1 MLFYFNKL
9 TNKGMLKSSN
19 QPTQNPLAILNAHAA
34 GIDIGSMLMMVSYT
48 DPSGQQ
54 KLLESTGYSEDL
66 IKLAKTL
73 KSEGITDVAMEAT
86 GVYWM
91 AVYEVLEQAGLK
103 VTLTNPGHFKNV
115 AAQKTDV
122 KDCQWLHQLHAHGLL
137 RSSHIAPELYRE
149 LKTYIHERN
158 ILQSMKSDTLNRIHK
173 ILTQMNIKV
182 QHIISDIEGA
192 AGMKLLRGIASGIT
206 DPEKLLSLVNT
217 KLKATTEE
225 LLQSL
230 KGLHKKHYTVILQNQ
245 LEVFDFLKGKMKS
258 YELLIEDVL
267 KKMMPSAEDGSIP
280 EIKKKKSYTRKNE
293 YSINL
298 KGYLERILGVDI
310 TAVEGLKEISVL
322 EIISVTGI
330 DMAKWKTSEHF
341 TSWLNLSPR
350 PKISGGK
357 LLGHEKRFTNNK
369 ATQAFRLAAQTM
381 WQNKGPLGQLYKRL
395 AVRKGSKKAIKAVA
409 RKLAVIFYKMVKE
422 KCAYDKTRLEYSPE
436 QQQAR
441 KIAMLQREASKYGYD
456 LQPVTA

>member
-1 MLFYFNKL
+1 MV
-9 TNKGMLKSSN
+9 KSSN
-19 QPTQNPLAILNAHAA
+19 QPTQNPLAILNSHAA
-34 GIDIGSMLMMVSYT
+34 GIDVGSMLMMASYT
-48 DPSGQQ
+48 DRSGQQ
-54 KLLESTGYSEDL
+54 KLLESTGFSEDL
-66 IKLAKTL
+66 ITLAKTL
-73 KSEGITDVAMEAT
+73 KSDGVTDVAMEGT

-91 AVYEVLEQAGLK
+91 AVYEVLEQEGLK
-103 VTLTNPGHFKNV
+103 VTLTNPRHFKNV

-122 KDCQWLHQLHAHGLL
+122 KDCQWIHQLHAHGLL

-182 QHIISDIEGA
+182 QHIISDIEGV

-206 DPEKLLSLVNT
+206 DPEKLLSLINT
-217 KLKATTEE
+217 GRLKASADE

-230 KGLHKKHYTVILQNQ
+230 KGLHKKHYTVVLQNQ
-245 LEVFDFLKGKMKS
+245 LEVFDFLRGKMKS

-267 KKMMPSAEDGSIP
+267 KKMMPSAEDGSP

-298 KGYLERILGVDI
+298 KAYLERILGVDV
-310 TAVEGLKEISVL
+310 TCVDGLKEISVL
-322 EIISVTGI
+322 EITSVTGI
-330 DMAKWKTSEHF
+330 DMSKWRTSDHF

-350 PKISGGK
+350 RKISGGK

-422 KCAYDKTRLEYSPE
+422 KCPYDKTRLEKNLE
-436 QQQAR
+436 QQRSR
-441 KIAMLQREASKYGYD
+441 KIAMLMREASKYGYD
-456 LQPVTA
+456 LQPAMA

>member
-1 MLFYFNKL
+1 M
-9 TNKGMLKSSN
+9 
-19 QPTQNPLAILNAHAA
+19 AI
-34 GIDIGSMLMMVSYT
+34 
-48 DPSGQQ
+48 
-54 KLLESTGYSEDL
+54 
-66 IKLAKTL
+66 
-73 KSEGITDVAMEAT
+73 
-86 GVYWM
+86 
-91 AVYEVLEQAGLK
+91 YEVLDQEGLK
-103 VTLTNPGHFKNV
+103 VTLTNPRHFKNV

-158 ILQSMKSDTLNRIHK
+158 VLQKMKSDTLNRIHK
-173 ILTQMNIKV
+173 VLTQMNIKV
-182 QHIISDIEGA
+182 QHVISDIEGV

-217 KLKATTEE
+217 FKLKATVNE

-230 KGLHKKHYTVILQNQ
+230 KGLHKKQYTVVLQNQ
-245 LEVFDFLKGKMKS
+245 LEVFDFLKDQMKS

-267 KKMMPSAEDGSIP
+267 KKMMPSDETGSLP
-280 EIKKKKSYTRKNE
+280 EIKKKTSYTRKNE

-298 KGYLERILGVDI
+298 KAYLERILGVDV
-310 TAVEGLKEISVL
+310 TGVDGLKEISVL

-330 DMAKWKTSEHF
+330 DMNKWRTQEHF

-350 PKISGGK
+350 QKKSGGK
-357 LLGHEKRFTNNK
+357 LLGHEKRFTNNN

-422 KCAYDKTRLEYSPE
+422 KCSYDKTKLEKNLE
-436 QQQAR
+436 QQRAR
-441 KIAMLQREASKYGYD
+441 KIAMLMREASKYGYD
-456 LQPVTA
+456 LQPVTL

>member
-1 MLFYFNKL
+1 
-9 TNKGMLKSSN
+9 MLKSSN
-19 QPTQNPLAILNAHAA
+19 QSTQNPLAILNAHAA

-48 DPSGQQ
+48 DPTGQQ
-54 KLLESTGYSEDL
+54 KLLESTGFSEDL
-66 IKLAKTL
+66 IALAKTL
-73 KSEGITDVAMEAT
+73 KSEGITDVAMEGT

-91 AVYEVLEQAGLK
+91 AVYEVLEQEGLK
-103 VTLTNPGHFKNV
+103 VTLTNPRHFKNV

-158 ILQSMKSDTLNRIHK
+158 LLQNMKSDTLNRIHK

-192 AGMKLLRGIASGIT
+192 AGMKLLRALASGIT
-206 DPEKLLSLVNT
+206 DPVKLLSLVTNS
-217 KLKATTEE
+217 KLKATVDE

-230 KGLHKKHYTVILQNQ
+230 KGLHKKHFTVVLQNQ

-267 KKMMPSAEDGSIP
+267 KRMMPPAENGSVP
-280 EIKKKKSYTRKNE
+280 EIKKKTGHTRKNE

-298 KGYLERILGVDI
+298 KAYLKGILGVDV
-310 TAVEGLKEISVL
+310 TCVAGLKEISVL
-322 EIISVTGI
+322 EILSVTGI
-330 DMAKWKTSEHF
+330 DMNKWKTQEHF

-395 AVRKGSKKAIKAVA
+395 AVHKGSKKAIKAVA

-422 KCAYDKTRLEYSPE
+422 KCAYDKTRLERNLE
-436 QQQAR
+436 QQKAR
-441 KIAMLQREASKYGYD
+441 KIAMLMREASKYGYD
-456 LQPVTA
+456 LQPAMM

>member
-1 MLFYFNKL
+1 
-9 TNKGMLKSSN
+9 MLKSSN

-54 KLLESTGYSEDL
+54 KLVESTGFSEDL

-73 KSEGITDVAMEAT
+73 KSEGITDVAMEGT

-91 AVYEVLEQAGLK
+91 VVYEVLEQEGLK
-103 VTLTNPGHFKNV
+103 VTLTNPRHFKNV

-158 ILQSMKSDTLNRIHK
+158 ILQNMKSDTLNRIHK

-182 QHIISDIEGA
+182 QHVISDIEGV

-217 KLKATTEE
+217 SKLKATVVE

-230 KGLHKKHYTVILQNQ
+230 KGFHKKQYTVVLQNQ

-267 KKMMPSAEDGSIP
+267 KKMMPAEENGSVP

-298 KGYLERILGVDI
+298 KAYLERILGVDV
-310 TAVEGLKEISVL
+310 TAVDGLKEMSVL

-330 DMAKWKTSEHF
+330 DMNKWRTPEHF

-357 LLGHEKRFTNNK
+357 LLGHAKRFTNNK
-369 ATQAFRLAAQTM
+369 ATQAFRLAAQTT
-381 WQNKGPLGQLYKRL
+381 WQNKGLLGQLYKRL

-422 KCAYDKTRLEYSPE
+422 KCSYDKTRLERNPE
-436 QQQAR
+436 QQRAR
-441 KIAMLQREASKYGYD
+441 KIAMLMREASKYGYD
-456 LQPVTA
+456 LQPVMS

>member
-1 MLFYFNKL
+1 MV
-9 TNKGMLKSSN
+9 KSSN
-19 QPTQNPLAILNAHAA
+19 QPTQKPLAILNPHAA
-34 GIDIGSMLMMVSYT
+34 GIDIGSMLMMVSYW
-48 DPSGQQ
+48 DPNGQQ
-54 KLLESTGYSEDL
+54 KLLESTGFSEDL
-66 IKLAKTL
+66 SKLAKTL
-73 KSEGITDVAMEAT
+73 KSEGITDVAMEGT

-91 AVYEVLEQAGLK
+91 AVYEVLEQEGLK
-103 VTLTNPGHFKNV
+103 VTLTNPRHFKNV

-158 ILQSMKSDTLNRIHK
+158 ILQKMKSDTLNRIHK

-182 QHIISDIEGA
+182 QHVISDIEGA

-217 KLKATTEE
+217 SRLKANIDE

-230 KGLHKKHYTVILQNQ
+230 KGLHKKQYTVVLQNQ
-245 LEVFDFLKGKMKS
+245 LEVFDFLKSKMKG
-258 YELLIEDVL
+258 YEFLIEEVL
-267 KKMMPSAEDGSIP
+267 KTMMPADENGSLP

-293 YSINL
+293 YTVNL
-298 KGYLERILGVDI
+298 KAYLERILGVDV
-310 TAVEGLKEISVL
+310 TAVDGLKEISVL
-322 EIISVTGI
+322 EIMSVTGI
-330 DMAKWKTSEHF
+330 DMNKWSTPEHF

-350 PKISGGK
+350 PKVSGGK

-422 KCAYDKTRLEYSPE
+422 KCPYDKNRLERNID
-436 QQQAR
+436 QQRAR
-441 KIAMLQREASKYGYD
+441 KLAMLTREASKYGYA
-456 LQPVTA
+456 LQPVMA

>member
-1 MLFYFNKL
+1 MVK
-9 TNKGMLKSSN
+9 TSN
-19 QPTQNPLAILNAHAA
+19 QTTQNPLAILNSHTA

-48 DPSGQQ
+48 DAAGQQ
-54 KLLESTGYSEDL
+54 KLLESTGFSEDL
-66 IKLAKTL
+66 CNLAKTL
-73 KSEGITDVAMEAT
+73 KSEGITDIAMEGT

-91 AVYEVLEQAGLK
+91 AIYEVLDSEGLR
-103 VTLTNPGHFKNV
+103 VTLTNPRHFKNV

-158 ILQSMKSDTLNRIHK
+158 VHQKIKSDTLNRIHRT
-173 ILTQMNIKV
+173 LTQMNIKV
-182 QHIISDIEGA
+182 QHVISDLEGV
-192 AGMKLLRGIASGIT
+192 AGMKLLRGISLGIT
-206 DPEKLLSLVNT
+206 DPQKLLALIDPT
-217 KLKATTEE
+217 KLKASREE

-230 KGLHKKHYTVILQNQ
+230 KGFHKQQYISVLQNS
-245 LEVFDFLKGKMKS
+245 LKTFDFLKEQMKN

-267 KKMMPSAEDGSIP
+267 KKMMPHDAQGNVP
-280 EIKKKKSYTRKNE
+280 EIKKKKSYVRKNE

-298 KGYLERILGVDI
+298 KAYLERILGVDI
-310 TAVEGLKEISVL
+310 TAVEGLKEISIL
-322 EIISVTGI
+322 EIMSVTGA
-330 DMAKWKTSEHF
+330 DMNKWKTSEHF

-395 AVRKGSKKAIKAVA
+395 AVRKGAKKAIKAVA

-422 KCAYDKTRLEYSPE
+422 KCAYDKTRLERNIE
-436 QQQAR
+436 QQKAR
-441 KIAMLQREASKYGYD
+441 RIAMLMREASKYGYD
-456 LQPVTA
+456 LQPVTC

>member
-1 MLFYFNKL
+1 MV
-9 TNKGMLKSSN
+9 KSTN
-19 QPTQNPLAILNAHAA
+19 QPTQNPLAILNVHAA
-34 GIDIGSMLMMVSYT
+34 GIDIGSILMMVSYT
-48 DPSGQQ
+48 DPTGQQ
-54 KLLESTGYSEDL
+54 KLLESTGFSEDL

-73 KSEGITDVAMEAT
+73 KSECITDVAMEGT

-91 AVYEVLEQAGLK
+91 SVYEVLEQEGLK
-103 VTLTNPGHFKNV
+103 VTLTNPRHFKNV

-122 KDCQWLHQLHAHGLL
+122 KDCQWLHQLHTHGLL

-158 ILQSMKSDTLNRIHK
+158 ILQKIKSDTLNRIHK

-182 QHIISDIEGA
+182 QHVISDIEGA

-217 KLKATTEE
+217 SKLKASTDE
-225 LLQSL
+225 LLRSL
-230 KGLHKKHYTVILQNQ
+230 QGLHKKQYTVVLQNQ
-245 LEVFDFLKGKMKS
+245 LEVFDFLKGKMNS

-267 KKMMPSAEDGSIP
+267 KTMMPVDENGTVP
-280 EIKKKKSYTRKNE
+280 EIEKKKGYTRKNE
-293 YSINL
+293 YTVNL
-298 KGYLERILGVDI
+298 KAYLERILGVNV
-310 TAVEGLKEISVL
+310 TAVDGLKEISVL
-322 EIISVTGI
+322 EIMSVTGT
-330 DMAKWKTSEHF
+330 DMNKWRTPEHF

-381 WQNKGPLGQLYKRL
+381 WQNKGPLGQLYKKL

-422 KCAYDKTRLEYSPE
+422 KCPYDKARLERNID
-436 QQQAR
+436 QQRAR
-441 KIAMLQREASKYGYD
+441 KLAMLMREASKYGYD
-456 LQPVTA
+456 LQPVMV

>member
-1 MLFYFNKL
+1 MVKI
-9 TNKGMLKSSN
+9 SN
-19 QPTQNPLAILNAHAA
+19 QPTQNPLAILNPRAA

-54 KLLESTGYSEDL
+54 KLLESTGFSEDL

-73 KSEGITDVAMEAT
+73 KSERITDVAMEGT

-91 AVYEVLEQAGLK
+91 AIYEVLEQEGLK
-103 VTLTNPGHFKNV
+103 VTLTNPRHFKNV

-158 ILQSMKSDTLNRIHK
+158 VLQEMKSDTLNRIHR

-182 QHIISDIEGA
+182 QHIISDIEGV

-206 DPEKLLSLVNT
+206 DPEKLLSLVNS
-217 KLKATTEE
+217 KLKATKDE

-230 KGLHKKHYTVILQNQ
+230 KGLHKKQYTVVLQNQ
-245 LEVFDFLKGKMKS
+245 LEVLDFLKGKMKS

-267 KKMMPSAEDGSIP
+267 KKMMPPDENGSVP

-298 KGYLERILGVDI
+298 KTYLERILGVDV
-310 TAVEGLKEISVL
+310 TAVDGLKEISVL
-322 EIISVTGI
+322 EIMSVTGI
-330 DMAKWKTSEHF
+330 DMNKWRTPEHF

-422 KCAYDKTRLEYSPE
+422 KCSYDKTRLERNLE
-436 QQQAR
+436 QQRAR
-441 KIAMLQREASKYGYD
+441 KIAMLMREASKYGYD
-456 LQPVTA
+456 LQPAMS

>member
-1 MLFYFNKL
+1 MV
-9 TNKGMLKSSN
+9 KSSN

-54 KLLESTGYSEDL
+54 KLLESTGFSEDL
-66 IKLAKTL
+66 SQLGKTL
-73 KSEGITDVAMEAT
+73 KSEGITDVAMEGT

-91 AVYEVLEQAGLK
+91 AVYEVLEQEGLK
-103 VTLTNPGHFKNV
+103 VTLTNPRHFKNV

-158 ILQSMKSDTLNRIHK
+158 ILQKMKSDTLNRIHR

-182 QHIISDIEGA
+182 QHVISDIEGV

-217 KLKATTEE
+217 SKLKATIDE

-230 KGLHKKHYTVILQNQ
+230 KGFHKKQYRVVLQNQ

-267 KKMMPSAEDGSIP
+267 KKMIPTDENGSMP
-280 EIKKKKSYTRKNE
+280 EIKQKKSYVRKNE

-298 KGYLERILGVDI
+298 KAYLDRILGVDV
-310 TAVEGLKEISVL
+310 TAVDGLKEISVL

-330 DMAKWKTSEHF
+330 DMNKWRTQEHF

-369 ATQAFRLAAQTM
+369 ATQAFRLGAQTM

-422 KCAYDKTRLEYSPE
+422 KCSYDKTRLERNLE
-436 QQQAR
+436 QQRAR
-441 KIAMLQREASKYGYD
+441 KIAMLMREALKYGYD
-456 LQPVTA
+456 LQPAML

>member
-1 MLFYFNKL
+1 MV
-9 TNKGMLKSSN
+9 KSSN

-54 KLLESTGYSEDL
+54 KLLESTGFSEDL

-73 KSEGITDVAMEAT
+73 KSEGITDVAMEGT

-103 VTLTNPGHFKNV
+103 VTLTNPRHFKNV

-158 ILQSMKSDTLNRIHK
+158 ILQNMKSDTLNRIHK

-182 QHIISDIEGA
+182 QHIISDIEGV

-217 KLKATTEE
+217 SKLKATVDE

-230 KGLHKKHYTVILQNQ
+230 KGLHKKHYTVVLQNQ

-267 KKMMPSAEDGSIP
+267 KKMMPSAENGSVP

-298 KGYLERILGVDI
+298 KAYLEGILGVDV
-310 TAVEGLKEISVL
+310 TCVDGLKEISVL
-322 EIISVTGI
+322 EIISVTGT
-330 DMAKWKTSEHF
+330 DMNKWRTSGTFYQLAELK
-341 TSWLNLSPR
+341 SEA
-350 PKISGGK
+350 
-357 LLGHEKRFTNNK
+357 EKYQEVNFWDMKKDLPITKQR
-369 ATQAFRLAAQTM
+369 RLF
-381 WQNKGPLGQLYKRL
+381 G
-395 AVRKGSKKAIKAVA
+395 
-409 RKLAVIFYKMVKE
+409 
-422 KCAYDKTRLEYSPE
+422 
-436 QQQAR
+436 
-441 KIAMLQREASKYGYD
+441 
-456 LQPVTA
+456 

>member
-1 MLFYFNKL
+1 MV
-9 TNKGMLKSSN
+9 KSSN
-19 QPTQNPLAILNAHAA
+19 QPTQNPLAIINPHTA
-34 GIDIGSMLMMVSYT
+34 GIDVGSMLMMVSYT

-54 KLLESTGYSEDL
+54 KLLESTGFSEDL
-66 IKLAKTL
+66 VKLAKTL

-86 GVYWM
+86 GIYWT
-91 AVYEVLEQAGLK
+91 AVYEVLEREGLV
-103 VTLTNPGHFKNV
+103 VTLTNPRHFKNV

-122 KDCQWLHQLHAHGLL
+122 KDCQWIHQLHAHGLL

-158 ILQSMKSDTLNRIHK
+158 VLQQIKSDTLNRIHR

-182 QHIISDIEGA
+182 QHVISDVEGV
-192 AGMKLLRGIASGIT
+192 AGMKLIRGIASGIT
-206 DPEKLLSLVNT
+206 DPEQLLSLVNAS
-217 KLKATTEE
+217 KLKATREE

-230 KGLHKKHYTVILQNQ
+230 NGLPKKQYTVVLQNH
-245 LEVFDFLKGKMKS
+245 LEVFDFMKEKMKS

-267 KKMMPSAEDGSIP
+267 KKMMPVNENGVSP
-280 EIKKKKSYTRKNE
+280 VIKVKKSYTRKNE
-293 YSINL
+293 YDINL
-298 KGYLERILGVDI
+298 KEYLERILGVDV

-322 EIISVTGI
+322 EIVSVTGI
-330 DMAKWKTSEHF
+330 DMNKWRTSDHF

-350 PKISGGK
+350 PKVSGGK
-357 LLGHEKRFTNNK
+357 LLGHERRFTNNK

-422 KCAYDKTRLEYSPE
+422 KCAYDKTRLERNLE
-436 QQQAR
+436 QQRAR
-441 KIAMLQREASKYGYD
+441 KIAMLMREASKYGYD
-456 LQPVTA
+456 LQPAMS

>member
-1 MLFYFNKL
+1 MV
-9 TNKGMLKSSN
+9 KSSN
-19 QPTQNPLAILNAHAA
+19 QPTQNPLAILNPHAA
-34 GIDIGSMLMMVSYT
+34 GIDIGSMLMMVSYS
-48 DPSGQQ
+48 DPCGQQ
-54 KLLESTGYSEDL
+54 KLLESTGFSEDL

-73 KSEGITDVAMEAT
+73 KSEGITDVAMEGT

-91 AVYEVLEQAGLK
+91 AVYEVLEQEGLK
-103 VTLTNPGHFKNV
+103 VTLTNPRHFKNV

-137 RSSHIAPELYRE
+137 RSSHIAPDLYRE

-158 ILQSMKSDTLNRIHK
+158 VLQKMKSDTLNRIHK

-182 QHIISDIEGA
+182 QHVISDIEGA
-192 AGMKLLRGIASGIT
+192 AGMKLLRGIALGIT

-217 KLKATTEE
+217 SKLKATIDE

-230 KGLHKKHYTVILQNQ
+230 KGLHKKQFTVVLQNQ
-245 LEVFDFLKGKMKS
+245 LEVFDFLKSKMKN

-267 KKMMPSAEDGSIP
+267 KRMMPLDENGSFS
-280 EIKKKKSYTRKNE
+280 EITKKKSYTRKNE
-293 YSINL
+293 YAVNL
-298 KGYLERILGVDI
+298 KAYLERILGVDV
-310 TAVEGLKEISVL
+310 TAVDGLKEISVL
-322 EIISVTGI
+322 EIMSVTGT
-330 DMAKWKTSEHF
+330 DMNKWRTPEHF

-422 KCAYDKTRLEYSPE
+422 KCPYDKTKLERNPE
-436 QQQAR
+436 QQRAR
-441 KIAMLQREASKYGYD
+441 KLTMLMREASKYGYD
-456 LQPVTA
+456 LQPVML

>member
-1 MLFYFNKL
+1 MV
-9 TNKGMLKSSN
+9 KSSN
-19 QPTQNPLAILNAHAA
+19 QPTQNPLAILNAHTA

-54 KLLESTGYSEDL
+54 KLMESTGFSEDL

-73 KSEGITDVAMEAT
+73 KSEGITDVAMEGT

-91 AVYEVLEQAGLK
+91 AVYEVLEQEGLK
-103 VTLTNPGHFKNV
+103 VTLTNPKHFKNV

-158 ILQSMKSDTLNRIHK
+158 TLQNMKSDTLNRIHR

-182 QHIISDIEGA
+182 QHVISDIEGV

-206 DPEKLLSLVNT
+206 DPAKLLSLVKAS
-217 KLKATTEE
+217 KLRASVEE

-230 KGLHKKHYTVILQNQ
+230 KGFHKKQYTVVLQNQ
-245 LEVFDFLKGKMKS
+245 LEVFDFFKDKMKS

-267 KKMMPSAEDGSIP
+267 KKMMPPDENGLVP
-280 EIKKKKSYTRKNE
+280 EIKKKKSHTRKNE
-293 YSINL
+293 YAINL
-298 KGYLERILGVDI
+298 KAYLERILGVDV
-310 TAVEGLKEISVL
+310 TLVDGLKEISIL

-330 DMAKWKTSEHF
+330 DMNKWRTQEHF

-357 LLGHEKRFTNNK
+357 FLGHEKRFTNNK

-422 KCAYDKTRLEYSPE
+422 KCSYDKTRLERNLE
-436 QQQAR
+436 QQRAR
-441 KIAMLQREASKYGYD
+441 KIAMLMREASKYGYD
-456 LQPVTA
+456 LQPVVL

>member
-1 MLFYFNKL
+1 MV
-9 TNKGMLKSSN
+9 KSSN
-19 QPTQNPLAILNAHAA
+19 QPTQNPLAILNPHAA
-34 GIDIGSMLMMVSYT
+34 GIDIGSMLMMVSYS
-48 DPSGQQ
+48 DPFGQQ
-54 KLLESTGYSEDL
+54 KLVESTGFSEDL
-66 IKLAKTL
+66 LKLAKTL
-73 KSEGITDVAMEAT
+73 KSEGITDVAMEGT

-91 AVYEVLEQAGLK
+91 AVYEVLEQEGLK
-103 VTLTNPGHFKNV
+103 VTLTNPRHFKNV

-137 RSSHIAPELYRE
+137 RSSHIAPDLYRE

-158 ILQSMKSDTLNRIHK
+158 VLQKMKSDTLNRIHK

-182 QHIISDIEGA
+182 QHVISDIEGV
-192 AGMKLLRGIASGIT
+192 AGMKLLRGIAVGIT

-217 KLKATTEE
+217 SKLKATKDE

-230 KGLHKKHYTVILQNQ
+230 NGLHKKQFTIVLQNQ
-245 LEVFDFLKGKMKS
+245 LEVFDFLKSKMQS

-267 KKMMPSAEDGSIP
+267 KRMMPSDENGSIS

-293 YSINL
+293 YAVNL
-298 KGYLERILGVDI
+298 KAYLERILGVDV
-310 TAVEGLKEISVL
+310 TAVDGLKEISVL
-322 EIISVTGI
+322 EIMSVTGT
-330 DMAKWKTSEHF
+330 DMNKWRTPEHF

-422 KCAYDKTRLEYSPE
+422 KCSYDKQRLEGNPE
-436 QQQAR
+436 QQKAR
-441 KIAMLQREASKYGYD
+441 KLAMLMREASKYGYD
-456 LQPVTA
+456 LQPVM

>member
-1 MLFYFNKL
+1 MV
-9 TNKGMLKSSN
+9 KSSN
-19 QPTQNPLAILNAHAA
+19 QSTQNPLAILNAHAA

-54 KLLESTGYSEDL
+54 KLLECTGFTEDL
-66 IKLAKTL
+66 VKMAKVL
-73 KSEGITDVAMEAT
+73 KSEGVTDVAMEGT

-91 AVYEVLEQAGLK
+91 AVYEILEQVGVK
-103 VTLTNPGHFKNV
+103 VTLTNPKHFKNV
-115 AAQKTDV
+115 TAQKTDV

-182 QHIISDIEGA
+182 QHLISDIEGA
-192 AGMKLLRGIASGIT
+192 AGIKLLRGIASGIT
-206 DPEKLLSLVNT
+206 DPEKLLSLVHT
-217 KLKATTEE
+217 KLKATRDE

-230 KGLHKKHYTVILQNQ
+230 KGFHKNHYTVILQHQ
-245 LEVFDFLKGKMKS
+245 LEVFDFLKSKMKS

-267 KKMMPSAEDGSIP
+267 KKMMPADQNGLAPQVE
-280 EIKKKKSYTRKNE
+280 KKTSYTRKNE

-298 KGYLERILGVDI
+298 KAYLKGILGVDL
-310 TAVEGLKEISVL
+310 TCVDGLKEISVL

-330 DMAKWKTSEHF
+330 DMNKWKTQEHF

-350 PKISGGK
+350 RKISGGK
-357 LLGHEKRFTNNK
+357 LLGHEKRFTHNK

-422 KCAYDKTRLEYSPE
+422 KSAYDKTRLERNLE
-436 QQQAR
+436 QQRAR
-441 KIAMLQREASKYGYD
+441 KIAMLTREASKYGFD
-456 LQPVTA
+456 LQPTMI